1 MSDLCRLYPTQ
12 KLAILNGKR
21 GEAESTRE
29 GRSGN

>member
-1 MSDLCRLYPTQ
+1 MSDLYRLYPTQ